1 MQPSSSSRI
10 GLSTYSAHSTTSI
23 STLRRTAAAS
33 DFILRVLLADGGDD
47 DEDDDDD
54 ADDGVKGRPVH
65 SVPSVRFEQGNDN
78 DADNNGGGGASA
90 D

>member
-10 GLSTYSAHSTTSI
+10 GLSSYSAHSTTSI

-47 DEDDDDD
+47 DNDDN
-54 ADDGVKGRPVH
+54 DGVKGRLVH
-65 SVPSVRFEQGNDN
+65 LVPSVRFEQGNDN
-78 DADNNGGGGASA
+78 DTDNNGGGGASA

>member
-10 GLSTYSAHSTTSI
+10 GLSSYSAHSTTSI
-23 STLRRTAAAS
+23 SNLRGTAAAS

-47 DEDDDDD
+47 DDND
-54 ADDGVKGRPVH
+54 DDGVKGRPVH
-65 SVPSVRFEQGNDN
+65 LVPSERFEQGNDN
-78 DADNNGGGGASA
+78 DADNNGGGGAST